1 MKECV
6 LELRKCPLRRTTW
19 KGSPHWRRFGCS
31 LLNGREVCW
40 AAGPERVSGHPVSR
54 KQASGVQVNR
64 GWRWAPRGRG
74 GPLQSEGL
82 KCRVCGRV
90 SKGLTLW
97 VCTGA
102 ERCACLCR
110 GSLIRQQGQEKAKH
124 STQNQEERLSSSA
137 LYRRRANLR
146 EPGPWRQSRYLE
158 ARLAAERWYRCLD
171 AHPSCY
177 SASPGTFCTH
187 STLCVSA

>member
-82 KCRVCGRV
+82 KCRVCGRI

-97 VCTGA
+97 GRALRMSLQRLADRAAGA
-102 ERCACLCR
+102 RKDKTQHPEPRREAFLQR
-110 GSLIRQQGQEKAKH
+110 PLPTESEPQGAGSMAAEQV
-124 STQNQEERLSSSA
+124 
-137 LYRRRANLR
+137 
-146 EPGPWRQSRYLE
+146 LE

>member
-40 AAGPERVSGHPVSR
+40 AAGPERVSGHPESR

-82 KCRVCGRV
+82 KCSVCGRV
-90 SKGLTLW
+90 SKGLTRW
-97 VCTGA
+97 VRT
-102 ERCACLCR
+102 ACLCR
-110 GSLIRQQGQEKAKH
+110 GSLMEQQEQEKAKH
-124 STQNQEERLSSSA
+124 SNQNQEERLSSSA
-137 LYRRRANLR
+137 LYRWRGNRG
-146 EPGPWRQSRYLE
+146 EPGPGPQSRYCRR
-158 ARLAAERWYRCLD
+158 A
-171 AHPSCY
+171 
-177 SASPGTFCTH
+177 
-187 STLCVSA
+187 